1 MTEEKFPGK
10 IEITLPTAQEWVKKY
25 KAPKEAAKSKKIDA
39 YLIPLE
45 SLQLV
50 MNQKIDAVRAYKGI
64 NTAGEETLM
73 LVGTVLN
80 AKTGI
85 YEDVFPEN
93 TGVAKSLGDEPIV
106 FDGIQPCP
114 PYGDP
119 NSPMNT

>member
-10 IEITLPTAQEWVKKY
+10 IEITLPTAQTWVKKY
-25 KAPKEAAKSKKIDA
+25 KAPKAEDNSKKVDA

-50 MNQKIDAVRAYKGI
+50 LNQQIDAVRAYKGI
-64 NTAGEETLM
+64 NDAGEETLM
-73 LVGTVLN
+73 FVGTVLDS
-80 AKTGI
+80 KTGI
-85 YEDVFPEN
+85 YVDVFPNGIGNAE
-93 TGVAKSLGDEPIV
+93 SGDTEIV
-106 FDGIQPCP
+106 YDGSRPCP